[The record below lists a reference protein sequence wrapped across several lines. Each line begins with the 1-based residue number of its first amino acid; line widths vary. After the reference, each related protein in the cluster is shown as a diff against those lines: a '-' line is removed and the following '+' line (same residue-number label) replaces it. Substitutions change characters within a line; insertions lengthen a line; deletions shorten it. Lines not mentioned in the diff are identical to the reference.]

1 MNLYR
6 VLTLT
11 LESGVGLSGIK
22 AWSSLHVKFDLLF
35 YEKITVYQR
44 KGRVREGGGGGEANT
59 PQYYYE
65 VFTAYTCIEHNAC
78 MVRDNTE

>member
-44 KGRVREGGGGGEANT
+44 NERNT
-59 PQYYYE
+59 FCRGLNS
-65 VFTAYTCIEHNAC
+65 VHFS
-78 MVRDNTE
+78 TELKNPLTSKEN